1 MSSKAGSDSVG
12 NNRFSDYFAGAARVM
27 QEGVAVH
34 SLLLGCGWKTHD
46 VNPNE
51 VWKSRFS
58 HFNLKLVN
66 LNTNPN
72 EV

>member
-1 MSSKAGSDSVG
+1 MQLTEADYKRGLKLDQTPLEIIV
-12 NNRFSDYFAGAARVM
+12 FSDYFAGAARVM

-51 VWKSRFS
+51 VWKYG
-58 HFNLKLVN
+58 NKK
-66 LNTNPN
+66 
-72 EV
+72 